1 MIPQIEIDK
10 NKCPTP
16 YECKKCLQIC
26 PQAVFAVAP
35 TKVERFKET
44 APEDYE
50 VQAVFKD
57 KCVLCMDCVKL
68 CPTGAIKIKA
78 RSS

>member
-26 PQAVFAVAP
+26 PQAIFAVAP

-50 VQAVFKD
+50 VQAVFMD
-57 KCVLCMDCVKL
+57 KCVLCMDCVKV
-68 CPTGAIKIKA
+68 CPTGAIKIKVGG
-78 RSS
+78 R